1 MSVGFG
7 YRGTHHS
14 LDLGYSYSLFPDRT
28 VTGAQQPAFNG
39 KYEMGWHV
47 VTASYIFRF

>member
-1 MSVGFG
+1 MSVGLG
-7 YRGTHHS
+7 YKGVRHS

-28 VTGAQQPAFNG
+28 VSSNTQPAFNG

-47 VTASYIFRF
+47 VTTSYSFRF